1 MGYSSSNLCTMTGGV
16 LAAGG
21 DLIPGTGV
29 QCKFCKCEFPLE
41 DIKDRACHRCSKNLQ
56 KYGKPRACEHC
67 NVAAAFIGLKCQK
80 CSNSIK
86 KYGSPIRCCKC
97 KLKCAFKRPGHDKDR
112 ALCLMCM
119 FARQRA
125 KLGNGAGNNSLNKS
139 GADEQTDKVDGKTGD
154 ADASMDTSNTSTP
167 NGRPSA
173 PVTPGSNH
181 DNGRIY
187 KVQPRGYFLQTNHV
201 QHIDYNDD
209 GQTSLIGGWGKARR
223 DSLDINP
230 ASSTNLASNIGQG
243 TPRRFKHGMSSG
255 DQMVMVLN
263 LQAKIA
269 KLNATLSQKETEL
282 MEKEEYWDKKYDEE
296 VVLVKK
302 SEADLVE
309 YQTNEEKRLRDQ
321 INGLMGK
328 LDKSKSEI
336 VELKE
341 KERVR
346 KAAARAATL
355 AAKKNSSDADS
366 DKEDG
371 RDKDPDDIKRYG
383 SGSDQDDMDV
393 DEDNRETNMSDG
405 EKQNEDSDEK
415 SDDDSDKENTSKR
428 KASKKKQIQS
438 DDEDDKEDSEINE
451 DGEADSN
458 SNERKKKKGVIFSD
472 SEDDEDKEETKSGN
486 DVGIEKE
493 ETSDKN
499 DSESENKKKKKGA
512 IIFSDSE
519 DEDQNETKSE
529 KDASSDKE
537 ESDKV
542 NSDKNN
548 IDSEDD
554 EEQRKTNSENVTSDI
569 EDKTDKADSEKNDS
583 DSEKEDIASE
593 KGNASSDEKMSKPAV
608 EEAITENKTATD
620 EDDSDNESSDG
631 DLIPT
636 KKSEKKNGANIFSD
650 SDSDGNSDSD

>member
-29 QCKFCKCEFPLE
+29 QCKFCKCEFPLD

-243 TPRRFKHGMSSG
+243 TPRRFKHGMSS
-255 DQMVMVLN
+255 
-263 LQAKIA
+263 
-269 KLNATLSQKETEL
+269 
-282 MEKEEYWDKKYDEE
+282 WDKKYDEE

-341 KERVR
+341 KEKVR
-346 KAAARAATL
+346 KAAQRAATL

-371 RDKDPDDIKRYG
+371 RDKDPDNIKRYG
-383 SGSDQDDMDV
+383 SGSDQDDM
-393 DEDNRETNMSDG
+393 G
-405 EKQNEDSDEK
+405 
-415 SDDDSDKENTSKR
+415 
-428 KASKKKQIQS
+428 
-438 DDEDDKEDSEINE
+438 
-451 DGEADSN
+451 G
-458 SNERKKKKGVIFSD
+458 
-472 SEDDEDKEETKSGN
+472 
-486 DVGIEKE
+486 
-493 ETSDKN
+493 
-499 DSESENKKKKKGA
+499 
-512 IIFSDSE
+512 
-519 DEDQNETKSE
+519 
-529 KDASSDKE
+529 
-537 ESDKV
+537 
-542 NSDKNN
+542 
-548 IDSEDD
+548 
-554 EEQRKTNSENVTSDI
+554 
-569 EDKTDKADSEKNDS
+569 
-583 DSEKEDIASE
+583 
-593 KGNASSDEKMSKPAV
+593 
-608 EEAITENKTATD
+608 
-620 EDDSDNESSDG
+620 
-631 DLIPT
+631 
-636 KKSEKKNGANIFSD
+636 
-650 SDSDGNSDSD
+650 

>member
-125 KLGNGAGNNSLNKS
+125 KLGNGAGNTSLNKS
-139 GADEQTDKVDGKTGD
+139 GADETTDKVDGKTGD

-341 KERVR
+341 KEKVR

-355 AAKKNSSDADS
+355 AAKKNSPDADS

-393 DEDNRETNMSDG
+393 DED
-405 EKQNEDSDEK
+405 SDEK
-415 SDDDSDKENTSKR
+415 SDDDSDKENTSRR
-428 KASKKKQIQS
+428 KAQKKKQIQS

-593 KGNASSDEKMSKPAV
+593 KGNASSDEKMSKPTV
-608 EEAITENKTATD
+608 EEAITKNKTVSD
-620 EDDSDNESSDG
+620 EDVSDNESSDE